1 MTYLFS
7 KHITK
12 PVIQS
17 ISPPISLSNPVPF
30 PLCNQSRHPVVQS
43 VSLLV
48 VQSIPLPVVQ
58 SIPLAVVKSVPP
70 ANNDNGL
77 ALSGTAPSGVA
88 LAELLRWKA
97 KVGPP
102 AVVLGLGCKQSPGLG
117 HDRAR
122 PPLPRT
128 TGIYFY
134 LSGKGTSR
142 VASVFEAPLTIGVVF
157 TGDVKWSFLTAV
169 VVTGCSPRN

>member
-1 MTYLFS
+1 MTFRNHARPS
-7 KHITK
+7 GRSGPEPRNSRDTIR
-12 PVIQS
+12 VAS
-17 ISPPISLSNPVPF
+17 VF
-30 PLCNQSRHPVVQS
+30 EAPLTIGVVLKWS
-43 VSLLV
+43 FLT
-48 VQSIPLPVVQ
+48 
-58 SIPLAVVKSVPP
+58 AVVVWA

-122 PPLPRT
+122 PPWPRT
-128 TGIYFY
+128 TGIYLY
-134 LSGKGTSR
+134 LSGKGSL
-142 VASVFEAPLTIGVVF
+142 PLKTLKADAYGLNI
-157 TGDVKWSFLTAV
+157 
-169 VVTGCSPRN
+169 